1 MSKEAREFLID
12 NEYAWNDEGFNEEV
26 DIPNLLEEYF
36 AFRFGKLL
44 LDGSVKMC
52 DDGDTIII
60 GESQQF
66 SKIDIELGKSGS
78 KPVLKDC
85 DDYKVCGTCGEDV

>member
-12 NEYAWNDEGFNEEV
+12 NGYMDSYV
-26 DIPNLLEEYF
+26 DDSDICNILEEYF
-36 AFRFGKLL
+36 AFRLGKLL
-44 LDGSVKMC
+44 LDGDIKMC

-66 SKIDIELGKSGS
+66 SRIDIELDKSGS
-78 KPVLKDC
+78 KSVLKDC
-85 DDYKVCGTCGEDV
+85 DDYKVCKTCGEDV